1 MDKNLVLIF
10 ITADDKKKTVT
21 IANPKEG
28 LNKATVYAA
37 MQAVIDNGFFATE
50 LVDIDNAYY
59 KATEVI
65 ALA

>member
-1 MDKNLVLIF
+1 MEKTLILEF
-10 ITADDKKKTVT
+10 VTADEKKKTVT

-28 LNKATVYAA
+28 LSKATVYAA

-50 LVDIDNAYY
+50 LADIDNAYY
-59 KATEVI
+59 KATELI